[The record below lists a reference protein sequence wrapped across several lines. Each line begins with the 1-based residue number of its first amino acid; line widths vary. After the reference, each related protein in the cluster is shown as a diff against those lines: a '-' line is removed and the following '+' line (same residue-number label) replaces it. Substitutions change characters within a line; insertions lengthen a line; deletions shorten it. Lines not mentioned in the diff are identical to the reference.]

1 MALIK
6 TKFFILFLMLLSVQ
20 PAGATEQDIIFF
32 AARYYKLKGV
42 SHFEMRQINPD
53 GTGEKQFAWAEKVPF
68 FALISPDGQKYV
80 YSSAWMNIIPVFY
93 QEEKAFLNGAD
104 PNDPAL
110 WMIDADGKNRRKL
123 LDNAP
128 SNLRW
133 ANDKLIIADS
143 SPYLL
148 NLQSGV
154 KEPIDGQDALL
165 SHLNSLGKDFKALLY
180 RPPIQNILAEKA
192 AYIRT
197 VKDEYESHDT
207 LEISD
212 IRNKTI
218 KPLPDPCKEDDRLIN
233 HIEWSPQ
240 GDKLLIERY
249 DGLSGGPHS
258 TLIISDLATNQCH
271 IVEQEISSNTAQ
283 WSPDRRR
290 IIFQTSPDT
299 RPLGKKQ
306 VWSTDIGIIN
316 ADGTGMKYL
325 TSGAVYACLPRWIK
339 INKSK

>member
-1 MALIK
+1 MRNIIRLFIPILIL
-6 TKFFILFLMLLSVQ
+6 LFGLSVQ
-20 PAGATEQDIIFF
+20 PAGAEEIIVF

-53 GTGEKQFAWAEKVPF
+53 GTGEKPFAWIEKVPF
-68 FALISPDGQKYV
+68 YAMISADGQKYV

-110 WMIDADGKNRRKL
+110 WMIDADGKNKRKL
-123 LDNAP
+123 LDAAP
-128 SNLRW
+128 TDLRW

-148 NLQSGV
+148 NLQSGA
-154 KEPIDGQDALL
+154 KEPIGQDALL
-165 SHLNSLGKDFKALLY
+165 SHLNTLGKDFKALLY
-180 RPPIQNILAEKA
+180 RPPIQNLLAEKA

-197 VKDEYESHDT
+197 VKGEYESHDT

-212 IRNKTI
+212 IRDKTI
-218 KPLPDPCKEDDRLIN
+218 KSLPEPCKEDDRLIN

-258 TLIISDLATNQCH
+258 TLIIYDLAANQCH

-283 WSPDRRR
+283 WSPDGRR

-299 RPLGKKQ
+299 RPIGKKQ
-306 VWSTDIGIIN
+306 VWSTDIGIVN
-316 ADGTGMKYL
+316 ADGTGIKYL
-325 TSGAVYACLPRWIK
+325 TSGAVYACLPRWIT

>member
-1 MALIK
+1 MSMALIK
-6 TKFFILFLMLLSVQ
+6 GKLISRIFILIWMLLCVQ
-20 PAGATEQDIIFF
+20 PAGAQEIIVF
-32 AARYYKLKGV
+32 AARHYKLKGA
-42 SHFEMRQINPD
+42 SQFEMRQINPD
-53 GTGEKQFAWAEKVPF
+53 GTGEKPFAWIEKVPF

-93 QEEKAFLNGAD
+93 QEESSFLNGAD

-110 WMIDADGKNRRKL
+110 WIIDADGKNKRKL

-128 SNLRW
+128 TDLRW
-133 ANDKLIIADS
+133 TDTGQKLIIADS

-148 NLQSGV
+148 DLQSGK
-154 KEPIDGQDALL
+154 KETIDGLIC
-165 SHLNSLGKDFKALLY
+165 HLNTLGKDFKALLY
-180 RPPIQNILAEKA
+180 RPPIQNMLAEKA

-212 IRNKTI
+212 IRKKTI
-218 KPLPDPCKEDDRLIN
+218 KTLPDPCKEDDRIIN
-233 HIEWSPQ
+233 HIEWSVQ
-240 GDKLLIERY
+240 RDKLLIERY

-258 TLIISDLATNQCH
+258 TLIIYDLAANQCH

-283 WSPDRRR
+283 WSPDGRR

-299 RPLGKKQ
+299 RPIGKKQ
-306 VWSTDIGIIN
+306 VWSTDIGIVN
-316 ADGTGMKYL
+316 ADGTGIKYL
-325 TSGAVYACLPRWIK
+325 TSGAVYACLPQWIK
-339 INKSK
+339 TR

>member
-1 MALIK
+1 MTLINEK
-6 TKFFILFLMLLSVQ
+6 HISLIFILILMLLCVK
-20 PAGATEQDIIFF
+20 PAGAEDIIVF
-32 AARYYKLKGV
+32 AARHYKLKGT

-53 GTGEKQFAWAEKVPF
+53 GTGEKQFAWVEKVPF
-68 FALISPDGQKYV
+68 FALISPDGQKYI

-93 QEEKAFLNGAD
+93 QEERAFLNGAD

-110 WMIDADGKNRRKL
+110 WMIGADGKNKRRL

-148 NLQSGV
+148 NLQSGT
-154 KEPIDGQDALL
+154 KETTDGQDALL

-180 RPPIQNILAEKA
+180 RPPIQNMLAEKA

-197 VKDEYESHDT
+197 VKDKYESHDT

-212 IRNKTI
+212 IRDKTI
-218 KPLPDPCKEDDRLIN
+218 KTLPDPCKEDDRLIN

-258 TLIISDLATNQCH
+258 TLIIYDWAANQCH

-283 WSPDRRR
+283 WSPDGTR

-299 RPLGKKQ
+299 RPIGKKQ
-306 VWSTDIGIIN
+306 VWSTDIGIVN
-316 ADGTGMKYL
+316 ADGTGIKYL

-339 INKSK
+339 R